1 MEPHHVEAEY
11 YFEKP
16 KHEEESSGSFPI
28 GPISNTEIE
37 EDINEVDPT
46 ETKGEEEES
55 LEIKPISEPSSDMD
69 SASMDSASM
78 NFDSMVSSGVLLP
91 VSPEKA
97 LATLYDDWIKKKN
110 TIVDTIMNTNMLISQ
125 LPVEAFNSN
134 IDTIANILENAK
146 DADGIPIFKN
156 HADVVDYIYKIR
168 NKNKQTKTNQSN
180 NESIPEVPNRLE
192 DDIRLENRYSRRISP
207 LMNRSILSNTVKR
220 SNLFAFQ

>member
-1 MEPHHVEAEY
+1 MEHKPVEADY

-16 KHEEESSGSFPI
+16 KNEEESSGSFPI
-28 GPISNTEIE
+28 GPISDFEIE
-37 EDINEVDPT
+37 EDTNEVDPT
-46 ETKGEEEES
+46 EMREDENEEEES
-55 LEIKPISEPSSDMD
+55 LETKPISEPSTDMD
-69 SASMDSASM
+69 SDSMDSA
-78 NFDSMVSSGVLLP
+78 SMVSSGVLLP

-180 NESIPEVPNRLE
+180 NESVPEVPNRLE